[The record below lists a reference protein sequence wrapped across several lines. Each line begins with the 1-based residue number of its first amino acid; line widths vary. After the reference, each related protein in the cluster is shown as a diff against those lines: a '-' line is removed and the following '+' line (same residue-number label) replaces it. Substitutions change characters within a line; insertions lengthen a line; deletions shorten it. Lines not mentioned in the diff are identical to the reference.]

1 MYNYSVGIKIKELRT
16 KMNLTQ
22 QQLADIIGV
31 SNKAVS
37 KWENGEGLPDI
48 ENLKRV
54 SNVFN
59 TSIDELV
66 SNKQKEIKLSK
77 LNMGSITLHLFTV
90 LLFFFP
96 FIDINPVDTI
106 KIIYMRLSGFQLI
119 KEGLTRLQPLN
130 ILIGFSLLLI
140 LVNVVW
146 HVYAI
151 YKRDIKVFPD
161 FLPLMSLIASGIILI
176 SLYMIKS
183 SFTGL
188 EYISIPFTSYLLI
201 IVQAVQLYLFK
212 KTNY

>member
-1 MYNYSVGIKIKELRT
+1 MENNSVGIKIKGLRT

-66 SNKQKEIKLSK
+66 SNKSKEISLSK
-77 LNMGSITLHLFTV
+77 LNRWSLILHSFTV

-96 FIDINPVDTI
+96 FVDINPVDTANI
-106 KIIYMRLSGFQLI
+106 VYMRLSGFQLI
-119 KEGLTRLQPLN
+119 KEGITRLQPTN
-130 ILIGFSLLLI
+130 IIIGLSLLLI

-146 HVYAI
+146 HSYSI
-151 YKRDIKVFPD
+151 FKRDMKLFPG
-161 FLPLMSLIASGIILI
+161 FLPLTSLIASGVVIIMIYIIKI
-176 SLYMIKS
+176 S
-183 SFTGL
+183 FAGQ
-188 EYISIPFTSYLLI
+188 EYISIPSTPLILI
-201 IVQAVQLYLFK
+201 IVQALQLNIFK
-212 KTNY
+212 KSSL